1 MIVNI
6 LLPLILAF
14 IMFSLGLGLK
24 KEDFTRVLTFP
35 KSFATGLFNQLLLLP
50 LICFGTV
57 VVFGIEGEIA
67 VGMMI
72 LACCPGGV
80 TTNVLTRISKG
91 NVPLSISLTAVT
103 SLLSIIIVPLIVA
116 FSVNRFMGDEGP
128 EINIVSLGL
137 KMFLI
142 TAIPVLLGMIVT
154 AKCPGFVERRSN
166 LFANISIAF
175 FVLIVAA
182 ALAKHWSTITENI
195 ATLGPALIT
204 LNLVLLALGLLTAK
218 LLGLSR
224 RDGSTIAIESGVQ
237 NGTVGI
243 TVGNMIIAT
252 TTGLSILAIPSAV
265 YGITMYLV
273 TVPFVYWRRAINKK
287 QEN

>member
-24 KEDFTRVLTFP
+24 KEDFARVLTFP
-35 KSFATGLFNQLLLLP
+35 KSFAAGLFNQLLLLP
-50 LICFGTV
+50 LICFATV
-57 VVFGIEGEIA
+57 IAFGIKEEIA

-116 FSVNRFMGDEGP
+116 FSVNHFMGDKGP

-142 TAIPVLLGMIVT
+142 TAVPVLLGMLVT
-154 AKCPGFVERRSN
+154 SKAPTFVEKRAN
-166 LFANISIAF
+166 LFANISMAF
-175 FVLIVAA
+175 FVLIVLA
-182 ALAKHWSTITENI
+182 ALAKHWGVITENI
-195 ATLGPALIT
+195 AKLGPALIT
-204 LNLVLLALGLLTAK
+204 LNVALLAVGLLTAM
-218 LLGLSR
+218 LLKLSR
-224 RDGSTIAIESGVQ
+224 KDGSTIAIESGVQ

-243 TVGNMIIAT
+243 AVGNLITPAAA
-252 TTGLSILAIPSAV
+252 GLSILAIPSAV

-273 TVPFVYWRRAINKK
+273 TVPFVYWRKGINKK
-287 QEN
+287 LEV